1 MAVLRA
7 KLVLSKEGKQMLK
20 RRTANSMPSIGKV
33 GKVALCLLLVAL
45 TLTLAACSGSTST
58 PLPTIKLA
66 PAKTVAPAQTT
77 APITNGL
84 KPSGP
89 VDAKWIEPQVNG
101 NTVSVPLSEIENSWN
116 TRFKLQTAS
125 GPISAMAYMS
135 DGVIYVRAN
144 LCTPCRSQGFTLS
157 GNTLICDICGT
168 RFAAGTGL
176 GVSGS
181 CVNYPIASA
190 AYKINGGYVV
200 MNEADLVAAYQ
211 KTLKG

>member
-1 MAVLRA
+1 
-7 KLVLSKEGKQMLK
+7 MLK
-20 RRTANSMPSIGKV
+20 RRWSISMPSIGKV
-33 GKVALCLLLVAL
+33 GKVTLCLLLVAL

-58 PLPTIKLA
+58 SLPTVTLA
-66 PAKTVAPAQTT
+66 PAKTAAPAQTP
-77 APITNGL
+77 APTIKISL

-101 NTVSVPLSEIENSWN
+101 DTVSIPVSEIQNSWN

-125 GPISAMAYMS
+125 GSISTMVYML

-157 GNTLICDICGT
+157 GSTLICDICGT
-168 RFAAGTGL
+168 RFAAGTGM

-181 CVNYPIASA
+181 CVNYPIVSA
-190 AYKINGGYVV
+190 PYKIDGIYVV
-200 MNEADLVAAYQ
+200 MNKADLVTAYQ